1 MINTIILT
9 VHNKEKTILRIL
21 TNLVDNL
28 SQSTIKIVIIL
39 DGCTDNTE
47 IQINKFLKI
56 QKTNLDFELIFT
68 KDIWETKAN
77 NVGLRNVITEYATIV
92 QDDMLI
98 MQKNWDATL
107 LNYLKKFNLFSIS
120 GRAAHEFGFN
130 NNQFIVK
137 NISGREYPFSNK
149 NIFGKVIGK
158 IVSIFKPYWIYK
170 YFRFFSIRLVAN
182 RGPLIIDMKIAK
194 QLNFFDES
202 FAPFELDDV
211 DLCCRAFKEFG
222 LLSAT
227 NPIFYYEI
235 NGSKK
240 NNFSSRIV
248 SENSILKNSK
258 ILLKRH
264 SDLAN

>member
-9 VHNKEKTILRIL
+9 VHNKEKTIFRIL
-21 TNLVDNL
+21 TNLVENL
-28 SQSTIKIVIIL
+28 SKSTIKILIIL
-39 DGCTDNTE
+39 DGCTDNTA

-56 QKTNLDFELIFT
+56 QKTNLDFQLIFT
-68 KDIWETKAN
+68 DDIWETKAN
-77 NVGLRNVITEYATIV
+77 NVGLRNVRTAYATIV

-107 LNYLKKFNLFSIS
+107 LNYLKKFKLFAIS
-120 GRAAHEFGFN
+120 GRAAHDFGFI
-130 NNQFIVK
+130 NNQFIVT

-149 NIFGKVIGK
+149 NIFGKIVGK
-158 IVSIFKPYWIYK
+158 LVSVFKPYWIYK
-170 YFRFFSIRLVAN
+170 YFKFFAIRLVAN

-194 QLNFFDES
+194 QLDFFDES

-211 DLCCRAFKEFG
+211 DLCCRAFKKFG
-222 LLSAT
+222 LMSAT

-240 NNFSSRIV
+240 NNFSSKIK
-248 SENSILKNSK
+248 SEKSILKNSK
-258 ILLKRH
+258 ILFERH

>member
-21 TNLVDNL
+21 TNLVENL
-28 SQSTIKIVIIL
+28 SKSTIKIVIIL
-39 DGCTDNTE
+39 DGCTDNTA

-56 QKTNLDFELIFT
+56 QKTNLDFQLIFT
-68 KDIWETKAN
+68 DDIWETKAN
-77 NVGLRNVITEYATIV
+77 NVGLRSVRTAYATIV

-107 LNYLKKFNLFSIS
+107 LNYLRKFKLFAIS
-120 GRAAHEFGFN
+120 GRAAHDFGFN
-130 NNQFIVK
+130 NNQFIVT

-149 NIFGKVIGK
+149 NIFGKIVGK
-158 IVSIFKPYWIYK
+158 LVSIFKPYWIYK
-170 YFRFFSIRLVAN
+170 YFKFFAIRLVAN

-194 QLNFFDES
+194 QLDFFDES

-211 DLCCRAFKEFG
+211 DLCCRAFKKFG
-222 LLSAT
+222 LMSAT

-240 NNFSSRIV
+240 NNFSSKIQ
-248 SENSILKNSK
+248 SEKSILKNSK
-258 ILLKRH
+258 ILFERH